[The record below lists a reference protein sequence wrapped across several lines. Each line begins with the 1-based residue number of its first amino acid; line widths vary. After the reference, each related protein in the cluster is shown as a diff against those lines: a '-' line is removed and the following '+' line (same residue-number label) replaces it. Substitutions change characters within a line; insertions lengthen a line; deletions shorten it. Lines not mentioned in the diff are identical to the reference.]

1 MADILA
7 GIAPQKDT
15 YANWVTLNPTL
26 GKTDSGN
33 DYSQMIFA
41 TGSPVGDILIW
52 GMAQSFVVAY
62 AAGQYTIQGKE
73 REILSK
79 SADYTITDSD
89 PDIIEVTTGATDRTI
104 TLPTLAD
111 NTGRKIQIIKVDSGI
126 GKVIIDGEGAETI
139 DGNLIIELYQ
149 QYDNST
155 IICGISFWNIESYNI
170 APHDTGWVANS
181 DWTDAEFTVT
191 HNFGESI
198 SNLNIKLII
207 SETSSDSDSFTV
219 DTVMRL
225 FDQVTGSAIN
235 NKYGTSIFQVSSSS
249 FKIQTGVDGIAYI
262 VDLGGDI
269 GVLAAQSWYYKIVT
283 TKLFP

>member
-26 GKTDSGN
+26 GKIDSGD

-52 GMAQSFVVAY
+52 GMAQSFTVAY
-62 AAGQYTIQGKE
+62 AAGQYVIQGKE

-89 PDIIEVTTGATDRTI
+89 PDIIEITTGVTDRTI

-111 NTGRKIQIIKVDSGI
+111 NTGRKIKIIKVDSGI

-139 DGNLIIELYQ
+139 DGNTDIELYQ

-155 IICGISFWNIESYNI
+155 IICGVAFWNIESYNLS
-170 APHDTGWVANS
+170 PYDTEWVANS
-181 DWTDAEFTVT
+181 DWTDADLSIT
-191 HNFGESI
+191 HGLGVNLP
-198 SNLNIKLII
+198 NLNVRVFL
-207 SETSSDSDSFTV
+207 SPTGADTDSIEV
-219 DTVMRL
+219 DTVNISI
-225 FDQVTGSAIN
+225 FGSASSATEYHGIT
-235 NKYGTSIFQVSSSS
+235 KYNVDTNTI
-249 FKIQTGVDGIAYI
+249 KLQTGEFGVGYHRDSDGRL
-262 VDLGGDI
+262 VVLG
-269 GVLAAQSWYYKIVT
+269 AASAWYYKVVI
-283 TKLFP
+283 TKSHP